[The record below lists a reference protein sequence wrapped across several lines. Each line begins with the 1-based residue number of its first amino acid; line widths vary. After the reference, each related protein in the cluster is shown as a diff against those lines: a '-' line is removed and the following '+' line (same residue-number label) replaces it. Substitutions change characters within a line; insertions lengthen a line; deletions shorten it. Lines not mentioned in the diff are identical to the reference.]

1 MSDPKLNAAIAV
13 TRFGL
18 GARAGEIESAG
29 GDPRAWLK
37 AQVRREGADTPVGAW
52 PDSRQRYADLRT
64 YREEVGRLRIETGGR
79 AAAAPASSPLTPVS
93 APSMS
98 SGTMLT
104 GPGAPSGG
112 VPGAAAAAPAVTPA
126 MDGPK
131 PLNDFMMRRRDL
143 AQGLNREVDAEVL
156 ARFQL
161 AASTPAAFRERWAL
175 FWSNHFTVASKSEEV
190 RVLAPIFEREAIR
203 PHVFG
208 RFSDLLFASTTHP
221 GMMAYLDQTRSVGPN
236 SPAVQRAM
244 FRAPKGAPGLN
255 ENLAREVLE
264 LHSVGADAGYTQ
276 ADVTE
281 FARALTG
288 LSVGNGQA
296 RDATL
301 GQVVFR
307 EGYHEPGSRT
317 VMGKT
322 YRQSDAGQA
331 RAVIDDLAV
340 DPRTARRIA
349 RKLATHF
356 LSDDPDPALVARL
369 EAAWRRTGGDLGI
382 VALTLVDA
390 PEMWA
395 PAARKL
401 KTPYEFQ
408 VSAWRAA
415 GAQPTLAP
423 REVLQP
429 LTLMGQRP
437 FGASQPNG
445 WSDQAPDWG
454 APDAVI
460 KRLTWS
466 RGFAAQHV
474 PAEAPVDLGREALGV
489 RLQPATATALARA
502 ETRPEAFAILLMSPE
517 FQRR

>member
-1 MSDPKLNAAIAV
+1 MSDPKLKASISV

-18 GARAGEIESAG
+18 GARPGEIEAAAS
-29 GDPRAWLK
+29 DPRGWLR
-37 AQVRREGADTPVGAW
+37 AQVRREGADAPVGTW
-52 PDSRQRYADLRT
+52 PDSAARYADLRT
-64 YREEVGRLRIETGGR
+64 YRQEIGRLRVETGGR
-79 AAAAPASSPLTPVS
+79 
-93 APSMS
+93 
-98 SGTMLT
+98 
-104 GPGAPSGG
+104 
-112 VPGAAAAAPAVTPA
+112 GAAALPTAPQPPVSSLSLMMTSTPA
-126 MDGPK
+126 QAGMVAIPATDAK
-131 PLNDFMMRRRDL
+131 PVSEFMLRRRDL
-143 AQGLNREVDAEVL
+143 ARGLNQETDAEIL

-161 AASTPAAFRERWAL
+161 AASTPAGFRERWAL
-175 FWSNHFTVASKSEEV
+175 FWSNHFTVAAKSEEV
-190 RVLAPIFEREAIR
+190 RVLAPLFEREAIR

-236 SPAVQRAM
+236 SPAVQRAAV
-244 FRAPKGAPGLN
+244 RAPRAGPGLN

-288 LSVGNGQA
+288 LSVGDGQA
-296 RDATL
+296 RDAEL
-301 GQVVFR
+301 GRVVFR
-307 EGYHEPGSRT
+307 EGYHEPGPRT
-317 VMGKT
+317 VMGRT
-322 YRQSDAGQA
+322 YRQSDVGQA
-331 RAVIDDLAV
+331 RAIIDDLAV

-356 LSDDPDPALVARL
+356 LADEPDPALVARL
-369 EAAWRRTGGDLGI
+369 EATWRRTGGDLGL
-382 VALTLVDA
+382 VALALVDA
-390 PEMWA
+390 PEMWT
-395 PAARKL
+395 PTARKL

-415 GAQPTLAP
+415 AAQPTLAP

-437 FGASQPNG
+437 FGAPQPNG
-445 WSDQAPDWG
+445 WSDQAAEWG

-474 PAEAPVDLGREALGV
+474 PAEPPVDLGREVLGA

>member
-1 MSDPKLNAAIAV
+1 
-13 TRFGL
+13 
-18 GARAGEIESAG
+18 
-29 GDPRAWLK
+29 
-37 AQVRREGADTPVGAW
+37 
-52 PDSRQRYADLRT
+52 
-64 YREEVGRLRIETGGR
+64 
-79 AAAAPASSPLTPVS
+79 
-93 APSMS
+93 
-98 SGTMLT
+98 
-104 GPGAPSGG
+104 
-112 VPGAAAAAPAVTPA
+112 
-126 MDGPK
+126 
-131 PLNDFMMRRRDL
+131 MRRREL
-143 AQGLNREVDAEVL
+143 AQELNGETDAEVL

-161 AASTPAAFRERWAL
+161 AASTPAGFRERWTL
-175 FWSNHFTVASKSEEV
+175 FWSNHFTVANKSEET
-190 RVLAPIFEREAIR
+190 RILAPLFEREAIR

-208 RFSDLLFASTTHP
+208 RFSDLLFASTVHP
-221 GMMAYLDQTRSVGPN
+221 GMMAYLDQTRSVGPD
-236 SPAVQRAM
+236 SPAIQRAL
-244 FRAPKGAPGLN
+244 FRNPRAGGGGLN

-296 RDATL
+296 GDAQL
-301 GQVVFR
+301 GRVVFR

-317 VMGKT
+317 VMGRV
-322 YRQSDAGQA
+322 YRQDDAGQA
-331 RAVIDDLAV
+331 HAIIDDLSV

-349 RKLATHF
+349 RKLAVHF
-356 LSDDPDPALVARL
+356 LSDDPDPALTARL
-369 EAAWRRTGGDLGI
+369 EATWLRTGGDLGR
-382 VALTLVDA
+382 VALALVDA
-390 PEMWA
+390 PEMWT

-415 GAQPTLAP
+415 GALPTLAP
-423 REVLQP
+423 KEVLQP
-429 LTLMGQRP
+429 LTVMGQRP

-445 WSDQAPDWG
+445 WPDQAAEWG

-474 PAEAPVDLGREALGV
+474 PPEAPVDLGREVLGV

-502 ETRPEAFAILLMSPE
+502 ESRPEAFAILLMSPE

>member
-1 MSDPKLNAAIAV
+1 MSDPKLNAAIAA

-18 GARAGEIESAG
+18 GARPGEIEAASA
-29 GDPRAWLK
+29 DPRAWLK
-37 AQVRREGADTPVGAW
+37 AQVRREGADLPTGVW
-52 PDSRQRYADLRT
+52 PDSRTRYADLRT
-64 YREEVGRLRIETGGR
+64 YRQEIGKLKLETGGR
-79 AAAAPASSPLTPVS
+79 GAPGPTTPAIVPVSMTAAPAPAMTANGV
-93 APSMS
+93 
-98 SGTMLT
+98 
-104 GPGAPSGG
+104 GPTAGAP
-112 VPGAAAAAPAVTPA
+112 PTAAEPAKPA
-126 MDGPK
+126 TE
-131 PLNDFMMRRRDL
+131 FMQRRRLL
-143 AQGLNREVDAEVL
+143 AEGLNQETNAEVL

-161 AASTPAAFRERWAL
+161 AASTPASFRERWAL

-190 RVLAPIFEREAIR
+190 RVLAPVFEREAIR

-208 RFSDLLFASTTHP
+208 RFADLLFASTTHP

-236 SPAVQRAM
+236 SPAVQRAV
-244 FRAPKGAPGLN
+244 FRNPRGGPGLN

-288 LSVGNGQA
+288 LSVGNGQV
-296 RDATL
+296 RDADL
-301 GQVVFR
+301 GAVVFR
-307 EGYHEPGSRT
+307 EGYHEPGVRT
-317 VMGKT
+317 VMGRR
-322 YRQSDAGQA
+322 YGQDDVRQA
-331 RAVIDDLAV
+331 RAIIDDLAV
-340 DPRTARRIA
+340 DPRTAHRIA
-349 RKLATHF
+349 RKLAVHF

-369 EAAWRRTGGDLGI
+369 EATWRRTGGDLGL
-382 VALTLVDA
+382 VALALVDA
-390 PEMWA
+390 PEMWTPA
-395 PAARKL
+395 PRKL

-415 GAQPTLAP
+415 AAQPTLAP
-423 REVLQP
+423 REVMQP
-429 LTLMGQRP
+429 LTQMGQRP

-445 WSDQAPDWG
+445 WSDQAADWG

-466 RGFAAQHV
+466 RGFATQHA
-474 PAEAPVDLGREALGV
+474 PAEPPVDLGREALGA
-489 RLQPATATALARA
+489 RLLPATAVALARA